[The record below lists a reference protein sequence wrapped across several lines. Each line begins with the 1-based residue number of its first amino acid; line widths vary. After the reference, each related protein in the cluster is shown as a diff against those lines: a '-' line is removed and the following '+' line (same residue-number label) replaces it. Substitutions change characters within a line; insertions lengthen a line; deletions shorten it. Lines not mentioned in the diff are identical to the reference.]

1 MGEVLRMEE
10 YHKAKKPHQKDVM
23 AAEVQNTELPV
34 FYGTKEVA
42 QFLGCSI
49 PTAREIMRRR
59 DFPAIYTGRI
69 IRVYK
74 GALEKWA
81 MERRT

>member
-1 MGEVLRMEE
+1 MGEVVRLEKSE
-10 YHKAKKPHQKDVM
+10 NNPKTTDM
-23 AAEVQNTELPV
+23 AGVEQNAEPPV

-49 PTAREIMRRR
+49 PTAREIMRRH